1 MPRYEAGALG
11 RGYFLGKAEGDLMAL
26 GARNTKWLGLL
37 IAVLVPLFLV
47 AQSPEKRASEVT
59 PEEYAIYS
67 RLLQHFD
74 LAGRPLVITA
84 QTSVDDDKE
93 VLRNDLLRHLT
104 REFPAP
110 YPKTIAD
117 FKAKNTHQFQLDRN
131 LPGIESYMLVSPEE
145 LNKLWDGCKAGQSCG
160 WDLFYSKYP
169 ESSGIVNMSR
179 VGFSPSGD
187 DALVYL
193 GHRSHWKAGTG
204 YLVLLHKN
212 NGEWTVAKSVIAW
225 MS

>member
-1 MPRYEAGALG
+1 
-11 RGYFLGKAEGDLMAL
+11 MAL

-47 AQSPEKRASEVT
+47 AQSPESRGSEVT

-93 VLRNDLLRHLT
+93 VLRNDLLRHMT
-104 REFPAP
+104 REFPVP

-117 FKAKNTHQFQLDRN
+117 FKAKNTHRFQLDRN
-131 LPGIESYMLVSPEE
+131 LPGIDSYKLVSPEE
-145 LNKLWDGCKAGQSCG
+145 LNKLWDGCKAGQTCG
-160 WDLFYSKYP
+160 WDSFYSKYP
-169 ESSGIVNMSR
+169 DSSGIVNVSR

-212 NGEWTVAKSVIAW
+212 NGEWTVVKSVVVW

>member
-1 MPRYEAGALG
+1 
-11 RGYFLGKAEGDLMAL
+11 MAL
-26 GARNTKWLGLL
+26 GARSTKWLALL
-37 IAVLVPLFLV
+37 IAVFVPLFLV
-47 AQSPEKRASEVT
+47 AQSPESSGSEVT

-93 VLRNDLLRHLT
+93 VVRNDVLRHLT
-104 REFPAP
+104 HDFPAP
-110 YPKTIAD
+110 YGKTLAN
-117 FKAKNTHQFQLDRN
+117 FKAKNAHSFQLDQK
-131 LPGIESYMLVSPEE
+131 LPGINSYTLVPPEE
-145 LNKLWDGCKAGQSCG
+145 LDKLWDGCETGETCG
-160 WDLFYSKYP
+160 WDLFYGKYP
-169 ESSGIVNMSR
+169 NSSGIVNVSR

-212 NGEWTVAKSVIAW
+212 NADWAVVKSVVVW

>member
-1 MPRYEAGALG
+1 
-11 RGYFLGKAEGDLMAL
+11 MAL
-26 GARNTKWLGLL
+26 TVRNTKSVALL
-37 IAVLVPLFLV
+37 IVALASLFSV
-47 AQSPEKRASEVT
+47 EQCCGSGGSGIT
-59 PEEYAIYS
+59 PDEYTIYS
-67 RLLQHFD
+67 RLTQYFNLS
-74 LAGRPLVITA
+74 GRPLVITA

-93 VLRNDLLRHLT
+93 VLRKDVLRHLT

-117 FKAKNTHQFQLDRN
+117 FKAKNAHSLPLDQK
-131 LPGIESYMLVSPEE
+131 LPGINSYTLVPSEE
-145 LNKLWDGCKAGQSCG
+145 LDKLWDGCKTGKTCG

-169 ESSGIVNMSR
+169 DSSGIVNVSR
-179 VGFSPSGD
+179 VGFSASGD

-193 GHRSHWKAGTG
+193 GHRSDWKAGTG

-212 NGEWTVAKSVIAW
+212 NGDWDVVKSVVVW